1 MRKIKKTIIFGWALF
16 AWILALLFLQ
26 FTFPGFVFQAIIYA
40 IIPGNDLVSIIVLA
54 VLCISI
60 LVTFLLLRRKVVI
73 GIIAFFFVGLIPLN
87 GSLWFLR
94 DNLRNERMVNAQSI
108 LEKLRSE
115 NKLPMSLSETPN
127 LQKLQAGPFGVDR
140 IWYKKDGNN
149 FIIRS
154 YSVPVGPFELY
165 SSNRAEWYFEE

>member
-1 MRKIKKTIIFGWALF
+1 MRNTKKAIIFGGTLF
-16 AWILALLFLQ
+16 TWILALLFLQ

-60 LVTFLLLRRKVVI
+60 LVTFLLLRRKIVI
-73 GIIAFFFVGLIPLN
+73 GIIAFSFVGLIPIN

-94 DNLRNERMVNAQSI
+94 DNLRNERMVNVQSI

-115 NKLPMSLSETPN
+115 NKLPMSLLETPN
-127 LQKLQAGPFGVDR
+127 LKKLQAGPFGIDH
-140 IWYKKDGNN
+140 IWYKKEGNN
-149 FIIRS
+149 YIIRS
-154 YSVPVGPFELY
+154 YCVPVGPFELY
-165 SSNRAEWYFEE
+165 SSNRAEWYSEE